1 MLQQR
6 ITIAPRGKRAGSR
19 GRGGR
24 NSAEHINN
32 EPSELNRVGASELVD
47 SVSDEW
53 DVSFEEFREEETKR
67 GRSKADLY
75 TRKCDELYGIRVRFH
90 TINGLK
96 RKLYDEDHDWES
108 GVTLSNQLGNLQCKR
123 KVVVLE

>member
-1 MLQQR
+1 MLQQS
-6 ITIAPRGKRAGSR
+6 ITIAPRGKRARSR
-19 GRGGR
+19 GRDGR

-47 SVSDEW
+47 SVFDEW

-75 TRKCDELYGIRVRFH
+75 TRKCDELYGIKVRFH

-96 RKLYDEDHDWES
+96 WKLMMKIMTENWGS
-108 GVTLSNQLGNLQCKR
+108 RLVISLAISSANARWSC
-123 KVVVLE
+123 